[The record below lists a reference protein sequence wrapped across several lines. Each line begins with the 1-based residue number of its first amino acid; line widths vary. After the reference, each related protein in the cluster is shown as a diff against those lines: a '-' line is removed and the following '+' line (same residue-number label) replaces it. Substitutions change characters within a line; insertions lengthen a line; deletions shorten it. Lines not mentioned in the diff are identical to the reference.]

1 MNVATLG
8 NVVSQM
14 HMHVI
19 VRHKH
24 DAAWPAPV
32 WGKVPAVEYAPGQV
46 DAIRQRLRAL
56 LNDDYQEA

>member
-1 MNVATLG
+1 
-8 NVVSQM
+8 M